1 MVRHVSAGDI
11 TPGRHAGLF
20 LLNTTRTV
28 PCTVPGDSCAAAYGP
43 VTQRRP
49 ALLRYANRQEVDMST
64 PGKSISRNSMPSNG
78 MSNDSM
84 RNDSMPNGSRSIRT
98 PLLAAALAM
107 STLALAGCATSGGS
121 SGYTGSGYGSSQTA
135 CYDCGTVVRIEE
147 GSGSR
152 TPNATGAV
160 VGAVIGGLAARE
172 IADNKTDSEG
182 RKNTATVAGA
192 AAGGVIGNAIQNRAG
207 TGYNIF
213 VKMRDGREV
222 VVSQDDLNGIA
233 VGSRVEV
240 RNGRARLI

>member
-1 MVRHVSAGDI
+1 MHPARFPTI
-11 TPGRHAGLF
+11 HALR
-20 LLNTTRTV
+20 RTV
-28 PCTVPGDSCAAAYGP
+28 RSRSGDRRCCDTQTVP
-43 VTQRRP
+43 
-49 ALLRYANRQEVDMST
+49 EVDMNT
-64 PGKSISRNSMPSNG
+64 SIHNT
-78 MSNDSM
+78 
-84 RNDSMPNGSRSIRT
+84 SIRT

-121 SGYTGSGYGSSQTA
+121 SGYAGSGYGSSQTA

-192 AAGGVIGNAIQNRAG
+192 AAGGVIGNAIQNRVG

-213 VKMRDGREV
+213 VRMRDGRER

-233 VGSRVEV
+233 VGSRVEI
-240 RNGRARLI
+240 RNGRAQLI